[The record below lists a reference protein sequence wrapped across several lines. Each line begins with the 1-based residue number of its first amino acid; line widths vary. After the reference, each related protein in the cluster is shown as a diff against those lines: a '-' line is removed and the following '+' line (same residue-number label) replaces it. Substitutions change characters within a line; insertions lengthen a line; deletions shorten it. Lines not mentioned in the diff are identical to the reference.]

1 MLSSG
6 VSLNGSFLMA
16 DHRDGPIT
24 HERPPDFVWDVE
36 ARFTPVVD
44 LDVPAPVFQGEL
56 EFNGQTWPAWAPPP
70 VGDLLL

>member
-1 MLSSG
+1 
-6 VSLNGSFLMA
+6 MA
-16 DHRDGPIT
+16 DHRDGPIF
-24 HERPPDFVWDVE
+24 HLGPNSNVPDFVLRD
-36 ARFTPVVD
+36 ATFTPVERPLE